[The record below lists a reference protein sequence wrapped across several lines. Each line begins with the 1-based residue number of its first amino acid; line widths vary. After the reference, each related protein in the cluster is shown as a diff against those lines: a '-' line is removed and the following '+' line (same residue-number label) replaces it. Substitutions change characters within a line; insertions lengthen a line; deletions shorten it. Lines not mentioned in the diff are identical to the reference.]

1 MRSKVVMTSFRGAL
15 LCALLLSPVG
25 ASGEGLGEKLVRGF
39 FADAKRHDMDAIEKT
54 LAQGFQS
61 IHTNGVS
68 DRAGEL
74 EIIRNLKLGDHTLTD
89 FETTRNG
96 PVMIVT
102 FAVDAPGE
110 ILGGKRVQAGTYER
124 MAVWLETSSGWELIA
139 YANVAPLKD

>member
-1 MRSKVVMTSFRGAL
+1 
-15 LCALLLSPVG
+15 
-25 ASGEGLGEKLVRGF
+25 
-39 FADAKRHDMDAIEKT
+39 MDGHWLT
-54 LAQGFQS
+54 W
-61 IHTNGVS
+61 
-68 DRAGEL
+68 
-74 EIIRNLKLGDHTLTD
+74 TD